1 MQGKDN
7 RIKYKQLNKRE
18 INIMTTTKMTG
29 KQIFNTVLKANYE
42 VKSIRKNKDGDVVV
56 KLDNKGE
63 ITTMCDVKTTRQLM
77 KTSKAHQLKAQV
89 AWTQMNNFKQIRRT
103 SDLPT
108 TESAI
113 FLVKEFIQ
121 KTRIFVERLITI
133 HGESIE
139 YAVNLGNSIIAGDSI
154 DIIQNDQTYL
164 KEILTLQS
172 RIGGLVD
179 L

>member
-1 MQGKDN
+1 
-7 RIKYKQLNKRE
+7 
-18 INIMTTTKMTG
+18 MTATLMTG
-29 KQIFNTVLKANYE
+29 KQIFNTVLKANYA

-63 ITTMCDVKTTRQLM
+63 ITTMCDLKTTRQLM
-77 KTSKAHQLKAQV
+77 KTSKAHQLYAMV
-89 AWTQMNNFKQIRRT
+89 SWTNKHNFDNKKVQYNRST
-103 SDLPT
+103 DLPT

-113 FLVKEFIQ
+113 FLVKEFVQ
-121 KTRIFVERLITI
+121 KTRIFIERLITI

-139 YAVNLGNSIIAGDSI
+139 YAVNLGNSIIAGDLI
-154 DIIQNDQTYL
+154 DIIQNDQTCL
-164 KEILTLQS
+164 KEILALQS

>member
-1 MQGKDN
+1 
-7 RIKYKQLNKRE
+7 
-18 INIMTTTKMTG
+18 MTATKMTG
-29 KQIFNTVLKANYE
+29 KQIFDSVLKANYE
-42 VKSIRKNKDGDVVV
+42 VKSIRKNKDGDVVI

-63 ITTMCDVKTTRQLM
+63 ITTMCDVKTTRVLM
-77 KTSKAHQLKAQV
+77 KTSKSHQLKAQV

-133 HGESIE
+133 HHESIE
-139 YAVNLGNSIIAGDSI
+139 YAVSIGN
-154 DIIQNDQTYL
+154 DIISGKFVNLICDDASYL

-179 L
+179 P

>member
-1 MQGKDN
+1 
-7 RIKYKQLNKRE
+7 
-18 INIMTTTKMTG
+18 MTATLMTG

-42 VKSIRKNKDGDVVV
+42 VKSIRKNKDGVVV
-56 KLDNKGE
+56 KLDNNGE
-63 ITTMCDVKTTRQLM
+63 ITTMCDLKTTRQLM
-77 KTSKAHQLKAQV
+77 KTSKSHQLKAQV

-113 FLVKEFIQ
+113 FLVKEFVQ
-121 KTRIFVERLITI
+121 KTRIFVERLIHI

-139 YAVNLGNSIIAGDSI
+139 YAVNLGNSIIAGDLI